1 MTEKSPGESA
11 PKTSKSLFGWL
22 KRPPQCSMAR
32 MLVIGILG
40 GIVIW
45 GGLNTGMEYTNRTEF
60 CLSCHTMKTPYE
72 ELKKTV
78 HYSNRTGTSV
88 GCADCHVASSKEPL
102 DYARKMTQKVFAS
115 KDVIGEILGT
125 IDTPEKFEAHRL
137 TMAKR
142 VWAQMEASDSKE
154 CRNCHKFEKMDT
166 TRQKD
171 RSVVKHEGAMQDG
184 KTCIACH
191 KGIAHKPVHHLLEG
205 GQAPAAAPASA
216 SPPPVRTP
224 EAPKAEAAPA
234 QTAAQTGATA
244 ASAAATAPTTVA
256 AVPEQPAKATPKT
269 VTSAP
274 AAPAP
279 TTVAAAPAQPAKAT
293 SKSEATAAAAPAAG
307 SVAAGIDW
315 SRVPTRQIKVFYPGQ
330 AGLEW
335 VMNKADHSS
344 AADIIEKKRAC
355 AKCHEGDANEVGA
368 AIVAGKPVG
377 VSKTVM
383 EPTPPPG
390 KVGFVPVTFQTTHDG
405 SKIYF
410 RFEWVPPKIGEKK
423 LDPKNEVKLTMMFD
437 GGGTVEG
444 SELNGCWG
452 TCHVDLRTMK
462 DAKDDKKT
470 KYITGADLAGG
481 KFMDLIQ
488 YRSGKGLNPVDGW
501 VDSERHM
508 DGGKSGLKADGKKE
522 GNKWVVVFERS
533 LAGGGKGDHAI
544 TADKVYN
551 FGFALHED
559 FTNARFHYVSLGYQ
573 FGLDKPNPGVKNYI
587 DVQKQ

>member
-1 MTEKSPGESA
+1 MADETQKAELKEGFFKRLLNP
-11 PKTSKSLFGWL
+11 PK
-22 KRPPQCSMAR
+22 CSMLR
-32 MLVIGILG
+32 MIVIGILG
-40 GIVIW
+40 GIGIW
-45 GGLNTGMEYTNRTEF
+45 GLLNTGVEYTNRTEF
-60 CLSCHTMKTPYE
+60 CLSCHTMQTPYE

-88 GCADCHVASSKEPL
+88 GCADCHVASSKEPF
-102 DYARKMTQKVFAS
+102 DYARKLTQKVFAS
-115 KDVIGEILGT
+115 KDVIGQILGT
-125 IDTPEKFEAHRL
+125 IDTPEKFEAYRL

-142 VWAQMEASDSKE
+142 VWAHMKETDSKE
-154 CRNCHKFEKMDT
+154 CRNCHKFDKMDT
-166 TRQKD
+166 TKQKD
-171 RSVVKHEGAMQDG
+171 RSAVKHEGAILDG
-184 KTCIACH
+184 KTCIDCH
-191 KGIAHKPVHHLLEG
+191 KGIAHKPVHHLLEQEQG
-205 GQAPAAAPASA
+205 KTATAQESAPPTQAQPAPATTAKAEAAPATTPAAAAAAPAA
-216 SPPPVRTP
+216 TAAQPVAAAAQP
-224 EAPKAEAAPA
+224 VKPAPKAEAA
-234 QTAAQTGATA
+234 G
-244 ASAAATAPTTVA
+244 
-256 AVPEQPAKATPKT
+256 
-269 VTSAP
+269 
-274 AAPAP
+274 
-279 TTVAAAPAQPAKAT
+279 
-293 SKSEATAAAAPAAG
+293 AAAPAAA
-307 SVAAGIDW
+307 SAITAVDW
-315 SRVPTRQIKVFYPGQ
+315 SKVPTRQIKVFYPGQ

-383 EPTPPPG
+383 EPNPPAG
-390 KVGFVPVTFQTTHDG
+390 KVGFIPVTFQTTHDD

-410 RFEWVPPKIGEKK
+410 RFEWVPPKNSDKK
-423 LDPKNEVKLTMMFD
+423 MDPKHEVKLTMMFD

-444 SELNGCWG
+444 SDQNGCWA

-462 DAKDDKKT
+462 EAKDDKKT
-470 KYITGADLAGG
+470 KYIVGADLASG

-488 YRSGKGLNPVDGW
+488 FRSGKGEKPVDGW

-508 DGGKSGLKADGKKE
+508 AGGKSHLKAEGKKE
-522 GNKWVVVFERS
+522 GNKWIVTFERA

-559 FTNARFHYVSLGYQ
+559 FTNARYHYVSLGYQ

>member
-1 MTEKSPGESA
+1 MAENSPGDLTPE
-11 PKTSKSLFGWL
+11 PRKGVFGWL
-22 KRPPQCSMAR
+22 KRQPQCSIGR
-32 MLVIGILG
+32 MLVIGIVG
-40 GIVIW
+40 GIMIW
-45 GGLNTGMEYTNRTEF
+45 GGLNMGMEYTNRSDF
-60 CLSCHTMKTPYE
+60 CMSCHEMTIPFE
-72 ELKKTV
+72 DLKKTV
-78 HYSNRTGTSV
+78 HYKNRSGTTV
-88 GCADCHVASSKEPL
+88 QCADCHVASSKTPT
-102 DYARKMTQKVFAS
+102 DYMFKSMQKLIAAR
-115 KDVIGEILGT
+115 DVVGHILGT
-125 IDTPEKFEAHRL
+125 IDTPEKYEAYRL
-137 TMAKR
+137 TMAER
-142 VWAQMEASDSKE
+142 VWERMKDRDSKE
-154 CRNCHKFEKMDT
+154 CRNCHDFKTMDPAK
-166 TRQKD
+166 QKD
-171 RSVVKHEGAMQDG
+171 RSVTKHEGAIEDG
-184 KTCIACH
+184 KTCIDCH
-191 KGIAHKPVHHLLEG
+191 KGIAHKPVHLKKDPA
-205 GQAPAAAPASA
+205 QAQPAAAPAAAAAPQAAA
-216 SPPPVRTP
+216 SP
-224 EAPKAEAAPA
+224 AEAVA
-234 QTAAQTGATA
+234 TGAANVAKAGATA
-244 ASAAATAPTTVA
+244 AASTATAAATAMSA
-256 AVPEQPAKATPKT
+256 ASTAMTAGTGPAKATPK
-269 VTSAP
+269 AE
-274 AAPAP
+274 AAG
-279 TTVAAAPAQPAKAT
+279 AT
-293 SKSEATAAAAPAAG
+293 APAAG
-307 SVAAGIDW
+307 GTVTALDW
-315 SRVPTRQIKVFYPGQ
+315 SKVPTRQIKVFYPGQ

-335 VMNKADHSS
+335 IMNKADHSS
-344 AADIIEKKRAC
+344 AADIVEKKRAC
-355 AKCHEGDANEVGA
+355 AKCHEGDANEVGT
-368 AIVAGKPVG
+368 AIVTGKPVG

-390 KVGFVPVTFQTTHDG
+390 KVGFIPVTFQTTHDG
-405 SKIYF
+405 NKIYF
-410 RFEWVPPKIGEKK
+410 RFEWVPPKNGDKK

-488 YRSGKGLNPVDGW
+488 FRSGKGQAPVDGW

-508 DGGKSGLKADGKKE
+508 DGGKSGLKAEGKKE

>member
-1 MTEKSPGESA
+1 MAENSPGDLTPE
-11 PKTSKSLFGWL
+11 PRKGVFGWL
-22 KRPPQCSMAR
+22 KRQPQGSIGR
-32 MLVIGILG
+32 MLVVGILA
-40 GIVIW
+40 GIMIW
-45 GGLNTGMEYTNRTEF
+45 GGLNMGMEYTNRSDF
-60 CLSCHTMKTPYE
+60 CMSCHEMTIPFE

-78 HYSNRTGTSV
+78 HYKNRSGTTV
-88 GCADCHVASSKEPL
+88 QCADCHVASSKTPT
-102 DYARKMTQKVFAS
+102 DYMFKSMQKLIAAR
-115 KDVIGEILGT
+115 DVVGHILGT
-125 IDTPEKFEAHRL
+125 IDTPEKYEAYRL
-137 TMAKR
+137 TMAER
-142 VWAQMEASDSKE
+142 VWERMKDRDSKE
-154 CRNCHKFEKMDT
+154 CRNCHDFKTMDPAK
-166 TRQKD
+166 QKD
-171 RSVVKHEGAMQDG
+171 RSVTKHEGAIEDG
-184 KTCIACH
+184 KTCIDCH
-191 KGIAHKPVHHLLEG
+191 KGIAHKPVHLKKDPA
-205 GQAPAAAPASA
+205 QAQPAAAPAAAAAPQAAA
-216 SPPPVRTP
+216 SP
-224 EAPKAEAAPA
+224 AEAVA
-234 QTAAQTGATA
+234 TGAANVAKAGATA
-244 ASAAATAPTTVA
+244 AASTATAAATAMSA
-256 AVPEQPAKATPKT
+256 ASTAMTAGTGPAKATPK
-269 VTSAP
+269 AE
-274 AAPAP
+274 AAG
-279 TTVAAAPAQPAKAT
+279 AT
-293 SKSEATAAAAPAAG
+293 APAAG
-307 SVAAGIDW
+307 GTVTALDW
-315 SRVPTRQIKVFYPGQ
+315 SKVPTRQIKVFYPGQ

-335 VMNKADHSS
+335 IMNKADHSS
-344 AADIIEKKRAC
+344 AADIVEKKRAC
-355 AKCHEGDANEVGA
+355 AKCHEGDANEVGT
-368 AIVAGKPVG
+368 AIVTGKPVG

-390 KVGFVPVTFQTTHDG
+390 KVGFIPVTFQTTHDG
-405 SKIYF
+405 NKIYF
-410 RFEWVPPKIGEKK
+410 RFEWVPPKNGDKK

-488 YRSGKGLNPVDGW
+488 FRSGKGQAPVDGW

-508 DGGKSGLKADGKKE
+508 DGGKSGLKAEGKKE

-573 FGLDKPNPGVKNYI
+573 FGLDKPNPSVKNYI

>member
-1 MTEKSPGESA
+1 MADEAQKAEGKEGFFKRLLNP
-11 PKTSKSLFGWL
+11 PK
-22 KRPPQCSMAR
+22 CSMLR
-32 MLVIGILG
+32 MIVIGVFG
-40 GIVIW
+40 GIGIW
-45 GGLNTGMEYTNRTEF
+45 GLLNTGMEYTNRTEF
-60 CLSCHTMKTPYE
+60 CLSCHTMQTPYE

-88 GCADCHVASSKEPL
+88 GCADCHVASSKEPF
-102 DYARKMTQKVFAS
+102 DYARKLTQKVFAS
-115 KDVIGEILGT
+115 KDVIGQILGT
-125 IDTPEKFEAHRL
+125 IDTPEKFEAYRL

-142 VWAQMEASDSKE
+142 VWAHMKETDSKE

-166 TRQKD
+166 TKQKD
-171 RSVVKHEGAMQDG
+171 RSAVKHEGAVQDG
-184 KTCIACH
+184 KTCIDCH

-205 GQAPAAAPASA
+205 GAAPAGAATASTAAPTQAETPIAPKVEAAPPAAATS
-216 SPPPVRTP
+216 
-224 EAPKAEAAPA
+224 
-234 QTAAQTGATA
+234 
-244 ASAAATAPTTVA
+244 TVA
-256 AVPEQPAKATPKT
+256 APT
-269 VTSAP
+269 

-279 TTVAAAPAQPAKAT
+279 TPAAATAPAQPAKAAP
-293 SKSEATAAAAPAAG
+293 KAEPAGAAAPAA
-307 SVAAGIDW
+307 SAITALDW
-315 SRVPTRQIKVFYPGQ
+315 SKVPTRKIKVFYPGQ

-344 AADIIEKKRAC
+344 ATDIIEKKRAC
-355 AKCHEGDANEVGA
+355 AKCHEGDANEVGE

-383 EPTPPPG
+383 EPNPPAG
-390 KVGFVPVTFQTTHDG
+390 KVGFIPVSFQTTHDD

-410 RFEWVPPKIGEKK
+410 RFEWVPPKNGDKK
-423 LDPKNEVKLTMMFD
+423 MDPKSEVNLTMMFD

-444 SELNGCWG
+444 SEINGCWA

-470 KYITGADLAGG
+470 KYIKDADLAGG

-488 YRSGKGLNPVDGW
+488 FRSGKGLAPVDGW

-508 DGGKSGLKADGKKE
+508 DGGKSQLKAEGKKE
-522 GNKWVVVFERS
+522 GNKWIVTFERA
-533 LAGGGKGDHAI
+533 LTGGGKGNHAI

-551 FGFALHED
+551 FGFAIHED
-559 FTNARFHYVSLGYQ
+559 FTNARYHYVSLGYQ

>member
-1 MTEKSPGESA
+1 MADETQKAECKEGFFKCLLNP
-11 PKTSKSLFGWL
+11 PKCSLL
-22 KRPPQCSMAR
+22 R
-32 MLVIGILG
+32 MIVIGVLG
-40 GIVIW
+40 GIFIW

-88 GCADCHVASSKEPL
+88 GCADCHVASSKEPF
-102 DYARKMTQKVFAS
+102 DYARKLTQKVFAS

-142 VWAQMEASDSKE
+142 VWAHMKETDSKE
-154 CRNCHKFEKMDT
+154 CRNCHKFDKMDT
-166 TRQKD
+166 TKQKD
-171 RSVVKHEGAMQDG
+171 RSVVKHEGAVMDG
-184 KTCIACH
+184 KTCIDCH

-205 GQAPAAAPASA
+205 GQAPAVATAASTAAPATQPETPAAPKVETAATPPAAVKPTGTAPAATGAVVAAAPVAGAEA
-216 SPPPVRTP
+216 SKPV
-224 EAPKAEAAPA
+224 AKAEAAEK
-234 QTAAQTGATA
+234 
-244 ASAAATAPTTVA
+244 S
-256 AVPEQPAKATPKT
+256 EAK
-269 VTSAP
+269 SAP
-274 AAPAP
+274 AAAG
-279 TTVAAAPAQPAKAT
+279 
-293 SKSEATAAAAPAAG
+293 G
-307 SVAAGIDW
+307 SVKAMDW
-315 SRVPTRQIKVFYPGQ
+315 SNVPTRQIKVFYPGQ

-383 EPTPPPG
+383 EPNPPAG
-390 KVGFVPVTFQTTHDG
+390 KVGFIPMTFQATHDG

-410 RFEWVPPKIGEKK
+410 RFEWVPPKNGDKK

-462 DAKDDKKT
+462 EAKDDKKT
-470 KYITGADLAGG
+470 KYITGADLASG

-488 YRSGKGLNPVDGW
+488 YRSGKGLSPVDGW

-508 DGGKSGLKADGKKE
+508 DGGKSQLKAEGKKE
-522 GNKWVVVFERS
+522 GNKWVVIFERS
-533 LAGGGKGDHAI
+533 MAGGGKGDHAI
-544 TADKVYN
+544 VADKVYN

-559 FTNARFHYVSLGYQ
+559 YTNARFHYVSLGYQ

>member
-1 MTEKSPGESA
+1 MADKAQETECRGGFFQCLMNP
-11 PKTSKSLFGWL
+11 PKCSLL
-22 KRPPQCSMAR
+22 R
-32 MLVIGILG
+32 MIIIGVLG
-40 GIVIW
+40 GIFIW
-45 GGLNTGMEYTNRTEF
+45 GALNTGMEYTNRTEF
-60 CLSCHTMKTPYE
+60 CLSCHTMQTPYE

-88 GCADCHVASSKEPL
+88 GCADCHVASSKEPF
-102 DYARKMTQKVFAS
+102 DYARKLTQKVFAS

-142 VWAQMEASDSKE
+142 VWAHMKETDSKE

-166 TRQKD
+166 TKQKD
-171 RSVVKHEGAMQDG
+171 RSAVKHEGAVQDG
-184 KTCIACH
+184 KTCIDCH

-205 GQAPAAAPASA
+205 SSAPAGAAVAGTAAPTQAEAPVTQKVEAAAAAPAA
-216 SPPPVRTP
+216 
-224 EAPKAEAAPA
+224 K
-234 QTAAQTGATA
+234 QATA
-244 ASAAATAPTTVA
+244 TAVATTPD
-256 AVPEQPAKATPKT
+256 QPAKATPKAEP
-269 VTSAP
+269 AP
-274 AAPAP
+274 AAS
-279 TTVAAAPAQPAKAT
+279 TITAQ
-293 SKSEATAAAAPAAG
+293 
-307 SVAAGIDW
+307 DW
-315 SRVPTRQIKVFYPGQ
+315 SKVPSRQIKVFYPGQ

-355 AKCHEGDANEVGA
+355 AKCHEGDANEVGT

-383 EPTPPPG
+383 EPNPPAG
-390 KVGFVPVTFQTTHDG
+390 KVGFIPMTFQATHDG

-410 RFEWVPPKIGEKK
+410 RFEWVPPKNGDKK

-444 SELNGCWG
+444 SELTGCWG

-462 DAKDDKKT
+462 DARDDKKT
-470 KYITGADLAGG
+470 KYIKDADLASG

-488 YRSGKGLNPVDGW
+488 FRSGKGQAPVDGW

-508 DGGKSGLKADGKKE
+508 DGGKSGLKAEGKKE
-522 GNKWVVVFERS
+522 GNKWVVIFERS

-573 FGLDKPNPGVKNYI
+573 FGLDKPNPGVKNHI

>member
-1 MTEKSPGESA
+1 MADETQKTECKDGFFRCLLNP
-11 PKTSKSLFGWL
+11 PK
-22 KRPPQCSMAR
+22 CSMLR
-32 MLVIGILG
+32 MIVIGVIG
-40 GIVIW
+40 GVIIW
-45 GGLNTGMEYTNRTEF
+45 GGLNTGVEFTNRTEF
-60 CLSCHTMKTPYE
+60 CLSCHTMQTPYE

-78 HYSNRTGTSV
+78 HYSNRTGTTV
-88 GCADCHVASSKEPL
+88 GCADCHVASSKDPF
-102 DYARKMTQKVFAS
+102 DYARKLTQKVFAS
-115 KDVIGEILGT
+115 KDVIGQIMGT
-125 IDTPEKFEAHRL
+125 IDTPEKFEAYRL

-142 VWAQMEASDSKE
+142 VWAHMKETDSKE
-154 CRNCHKFEKMDT
+154 CRNCHKFDKMDT
-166 TRQKD
+166 TKQKD
-171 RSVVKHEGAMQDG
+171 RSAVKHEGAIQDG
-184 KTCIACH
+184 KTCIDCH
-191 KGIAHKPVHHLLEG
+191 KGIAHKPVHHLLEKEQG
-205 GQAPAAAPASA
+205 HAATAQESAPPTPAQPAPAATA
-216 SPPPVRTP
+216 
-224 EAPKAEAAPA
+224 KAEAAPA
-234 QTAAQTGATA
+234 TTP
-244 ASAAATAPTTVA
+244 AAATA
-256 AVPEQPAKATPKT
+256 
-269 VTSAP
+269 AP
-274 AAPAP
+274 AATPAQPAAATAQPVKPAP
-279 TTVAAAPAQPAKAT
+279 KAEAVSAAAPA
-293 SKSEATAAAAPAAG
+293 TASAITA
-307 SVAAGIDW
+307 VDW
-315 SRVPTRQIKVFYPGQ
+315 SKIPTRQIKVFYPGQ

-383 EPTPPPG
+383 EPNPPAG
-390 KVGFVPVTFQTTHDG
+390 KVGFIPVTFQTTHDD

-410 RFEWVPPKIGEKK
+410 RFEWVPPKNGDKK
-423 LDPKNEVKLTMMFD
+423 MDPKHEVKLTMMFD

-444 SELNGCWG
+444 SDQNGCWA

-462 DAKDDKKT
+462 EAKDEKKT
-470 KYITGADLAGG
+470 KYIIGADLASG

-488 YRSGKGLNPVDGW
+488 FRSGKGEKPIDGW

-508 DGGKSGLKADGKKE
+508 EGGKSHLKAEGRKE
-522 GNKWVVVFERS
+522 GNKWVVTFERA

>member
-1 MTEKSPGESA
+1 MADEAKNAELKEGFFKRLLNP
-11 PKTSKSLFGWL
+11 PK
-22 KRPPQCSMAR
+22 CSMLR
-32 MLVIGILG
+32 MILIGVLG
-40 GIVIW
+40 GIGIW
-45 GGLNTGMEYTNRTEF
+45 GLLNTGVEYTNRTEF
-60 CLSCHTMKTPYE
+60 CLSCHTMQTPYE

-88 GCADCHVASSKEPL
+88 GCADCHVASSKEPF
-102 DYARKMTQKVFAS
+102 DYARKLTQKVFAS

-142 VWAQMEASDSKE
+142 VWAHMKDTDSKE
-154 CRNCHKFEKMDT
+154 CRNCHKFDKMDT
-166 TRQKD
+166 TKQKD
-171 RSVVKHEGAMQDG
+171 RSAVKHEGAVQDG
-184 KTCIACH
+184 KTCIDCH

-205 GQAPAAAPASA
+205 GPAPVAAAA
-216 SPPPVRTP
+216 TGT
-224 EAPKAEAAPA
+224 AAPA
-234 QTAAQTGATA
+234 QAETPV
-244 ASAAATAPTTVA
+244 APK
-256 AVPEQPAKATPKT
+256 PE
-269 VTSAP
+269 
-274 AAPAP
+274 
-279 TTVAAAPAQPAKAT
+279 
-293 SKSEATAAAAPAAG
+293 AAAPAAPPPATA
-307 SVAAGIDW
+307 VAAAPTEPAKASPKAEPAGAAAPAASTITALDW
-315 SRVPTRQIKVFYPGQ
+315 SKVPSRQIKVFYPGQ

-344 AADIIEKKRAC
+344 ASDIIEKKRAC

-383 EPTPPPG
+383 EPNPPAG
-390 KVGFVPVTFQTTHDG
+390 KVGFIPVSFQTTHDG

-410 RFEWVPPKIGEKK
+410 RFEWVPPKNGDKK

-444 SELNGCWG
+444 SDQNGCWA

-470 KYITGADLAGG
+470 KYIKDADLASG

-488 YRSGKGLNPVDGW
+488 YRSGKGQNPVDGW
-501 VDSERHM
+501 VGSERHM
-508 DGGKSGLKADGKKE
+508 DGGKSHLKAEGKKE
-522 GNKWVVVFERS
+522 GNKWVVIFERS

-559 FTNARFHYVSLGYQ
+559 FTNARYHYVSLGYQ